1 MTDIP
6 LKKYA
11 IIVAGGNGTRANTP
25 VPKQFMKL
33 DGKPVL
39 MHTITK
45 FAEAGLGIEIILV
58 LNKGQIDFWKELC
71 REHNFYT
78 DVKIVEGGENRFE
91 SVKNGLAL
99 VGEARLPDGQEGIV
113 AVHDAVRPLVSTKT
127 IVTAFKAAE
136 MYGNAV
142 PAIPITDSIRQIDS
156 SKSVAVDRTRYC
168 VIQTP
173 QCFLASILKKAYS
186 VAEYKIHFTDDASV
200 VESSGEKIHLV
211 DGNPDN
217 IKITTPRDFIL
228 AEALMKYRPVVM
240 SGNKLK
246 PAEELNLLGWQSQ
259 VA

>member
-11 IIVAGGNGTRANTP
+11 IIVAGGNGTRMNTP
-25 VPKQFMKL
+25 TPKQFLKL

-39 MHTITK
+39 MHTISR
-45 FAEAGLGIEIILV
+45 FVEAGLNIEIILV
-58 LNKGQIDFWKELC
+58 LNKEQISLWQELC
-71 REHNFYT
+71 KEHNFFT
-78 DVKIVEGGENRFE
+78 ETKIAEGGENRFE
-91 SVKNGLAL
+91 SVKNGLAQIE
-99 VGEARLPDGQEGIV
+99 GDGIV
-113 AVHDAVRPLVSTKT
+113 AIHDAVRPLVSAKT
-127 IVTAFKAAE
+127 IHTTFKAAE

-142 PAIPITDSIRQIDS
+142 PAIPLSDSIRQIDS
-156 SKSVAVDRTRYC
+156 TKSIALDRTRYC

-173 QCFLASILKKAYS
+173 QCFHVDVLKKAYS

-217 IKITTPRDFIL
+217 IKITTPRDFVI
-228 AEALMKYRPVVM
+228 AEALMKYRPVVTPA
-240 SGNKLK
+240 NKLK
-246 PAEELNLLGWQSQ
+246 PAEELNLLGGQSQ

>member
-6 LKKYA
+6 FKKYA

-25 VPKQFMKL
+25 IPKQFMKL
-33 DGKPVL
+33 DGKPVI
-39 MHTITK
+39 MHTISR
-45 FAEAGLGIEIILV
+45 FADAGLNIEIILV
-58 LNKGQIDFWKELC
+58 LNKEQISFWQELC
-71 REHNFYT
+71 KEHNFNT
-78 DVKIVEGGENRFE
+78 EVKIAEGGDNRFE

-99 VGEARLPDGQEGIV
+99 VTEDSIV
-113 AVHDAVRPLVSTKT
+113 AIHDAVRPLVSAKT
-127 IVTAFKAAE
+127 IATSYKAAE

-142 PAIPITDSIRQIDS
+142 PAIPLTDSIRQIDS

-173 QCFLASILKKAYS
+173 QCFQSSVLKKAYS
-186 VAEYKIHFTDDASV
+186 TAEYKIHFTDDASV
-200 VESSGEKIHLV
+200 VEASGEKIHLV

-228 AEALMKYRPVVM
+228 AEALMKYRPVVS

-246 PAEELNLLGWQSQ
+246 PAEELNLLGGSSQ

>member
-6 LKKYA
+6 FKKYA

-33 DGKPVL
+33 DGKPVI
-39 MHTITK
+39 MHAISK
-45 FAEAGLGIEIILV
+45 FADAGLSIEIILV
-58 LNKGQIDFWKELC
+58 LNKEQISFWQELC
-71 REHNFYT
+71 KEHNFYT
-78 DVKIVEGGENRFE
+78 EVKLVEGGENRFE

-99 VGEARLPDGQEGIV
+99 VTEEECIV
-113 AVHDAVRPLVSTKT
+113 AIHDAVRPLVSAKT
-127 IVTAFKAAE
+127 IVTSFKAAE

-142 PAIPITDSIRQIDS
+142 PAIPLTDSIRQIDS
-156 SKSVAVDRTRYC
+156 SKSIAVDRTRYC

-173 QCFLASILKKAYS
+173 QCFHAGIIKKAYS
-186 VAEYKIHFTDDASV
+186 TAEYKIHFTDDASV
-200 VESSGEKIHLV
+200 VEASGEKIHLV

-228 AEALMKYRPVVM
+228 AEALMKYRPVVT

-246 PAEELNLLGWQSQ
+246 PAEELNLLGGNSQ

>member
-33 DGKPVL
+33 DGKPVI
-39 MHTITK
+39 MHAITK
-45 FAEAGLGIEIILV
+45 FSEAALNIEIIVV
-58 LNKGQIDFWKELC
+58 LNKEHLHLWQELC
-71 REHNFYT
+71 KEHNFT
-78 DVKIVEGGENRFE
+78 TEIKITEGGENRFE
-91 SVKNGLAL
+91 SVKNGLAM
-99 VGEARLPDGQEGIV
+99 VTEEGIV
-113 AVHDAVRPLVSTKT
+113 AVHDASRPLVSTKT
-127 IVTAFKAAE
+127 IVTSYKAAE
-136 MYGNAV
+136 MYGNAI
-142 PAIPITDSIRQIDS
+142 PAIPLTDSIRQIDS
-156 SKSVAVDRTRYC
+156 SKSIALDRTRYC
-168 VIQTP
+168 IIQTP
-173 QCFLASILKKAYS
+173 QCFLSSILKKAYS
-186 VAEYKIHFTDDASV
+186 AAEYKIHFTDDASV

-228 AEALMKYRPVVM
+228 AEALIKYRPVVT

-246 PAEELNLLGWQSQ
+246 PAEELNLLGGQSQ

>member
-11 IIVAGGNGTRANTP
+11 SIVAGGNGTRANTP

-33 DGKPVL
+33 DGKPVM
-39 MHTITK
+39 MHTIAK
-45 FAEAGLGIEIILV
+45 FAEAGLNIEIILV
-58 LNKGQIDFWKELC
+58 MNKEHIPHWQELC
-71 REHNFYT
+71 KEYNFFT
-78 DVKIVEGGENRFE
+78 EVKIAEGGENRFE

-99 VGEARLPDGQEGIV
+99 VDDEGIV

-127 IVTAFKAAE
+127 LVTGYKAAE

-142 PAIPITDSIRQIDS
+142 PAIPISDSIRQIDS
-156 SKSVAVDRTRYC
+156 TKNIALDRTRYC
-168 VIQTP
+168 IIQTP
-173 QCFLASILKKAYS
+173 QCFQAGILKKAYS
-186 VAEYKIHFTDDASV
+186 AAEYKIHFTDDASV
-200 VESSGEKIHLV
+200 VESVGEKIHLV

-217 IKITTPRDFIL
+217 IKITTPRDFII
-228 AEALMKYRPVVM
+228 AEALMKYKPVVT

-246 PAEELNLLGWQSQ
+246 PAEELNLLGGQSQ

>member
-6 LKKYA
+6 FKKYA

-33 DGKPVL
+33 DGKPVI
-39 MHTITK
+39 MHTISK
-45 FAEAGLGIEIILV
+45 FAEAGMSIEIILV
-58 LNKGQIDFWKELC
+58 LNKEQISFWQELC
-71 REHNFYT
+71 KENNFYT
-78 DVKIVEGGENRFE
+78 EVKLVEGGENRFE

-99 VGEARLPDGQEGIV
+99 VTEEECIV
-113 AVHDAVRPLVSTKT
+113 AVHDAVRPLVSAKT
-127 IVTAFKAAE
+127 IVTTFKAAE

-142 PAIPITDSIRQIDS
+142 PAIPLTDSIRQIDS
-156 SKSVAVDRTRYC
+156 SKSIAVDRTRYC
-168 VIQTP
+168 IIQTP

-186 VAEYKIHFTDDASV
+186 TAEYKIHFTDDASV
-200 VESSGEKIHLV
+200 VEASGEKIHLV

-228 AEALMKYRPVVM
+228 AEALMKYRPVVA

-246 PAEELNLLGWQSQ
+246 PAEELNLLGGNSQ

>member
-1 MTDIP
+1 MTDVP

-25 VPKQFMKL
+25 IPKQFMNL
-33 DGKPVL
+33 DGKPVI
-39 MHTITK
+39 MHTISK
-45 FAEAGLGIEIILV
+45 FAEAGINIEIILV
-58 LNKGQIDFWKELC
+58 LNKDHQNYWQELC
-71 REHNFYT
+71 KEHNFT
-78 DVKIVEGGENRFE
+78 IEIKIAEGGENRFE
-91 SVKNGLAL
+91 SVKNGLAMIS
-99 VGEARLPDGQEGIV
+99 DEGIV
-113 AVHDAVRPLVSTKT
+113 AIHDAARPLVSTKT
-127 IVTAFKAAE
+127 IITSYKAAE

-142 PAIPITDSIRQIDS
+142 PAIPLTDSIRQIDS
-156 SKSVAVDRTRYC
+156 SKSIAVDRTRYC

-186 VAEYKIHFTDDASV
+186 SAEYKIHFTDDASV
-200 VESSGEKIHLV
+200 VEASGEKIHLV

-228 AEALMKYRPVVM
+228 AEALMKYRPVVA

-246 PAEELNLLGWQSQ
+246 PAEELNLLGGQSK

>member
-1 MTDIP
+1 MTDVP

-11 IIVAGGNGTRANTP
+11 IIVAGGSGTRANTP
-25 VPKQFMKL
+25 IPKQFMKL
-33 DGKPVL
+33 DGRPVL

-45 FAEAGLGIEIILV
+45 FAEVGLGIEIILV
-58 LNKGQIDFWKELC
+58 LNKGQIDFWQELC
-71 REHNFYT
+71 KEYHFYI

-91 SVKNGLAL
+91 SVKNGLTL
-99 VGEARLPDGQEGIV
+99 VNEEGIV
-113 AVHDAVRPLVSTKT
+113 AVHDAVRPLVSAKT
-127 IVTAFKAAE
+127 IHTAFKAAE

-142 PAIPITDSIRQIDS
+142 PAVPLTESIRQIDS
-156 SKSVAVDRTRYC
+156 SKSIAVDRTRYC
-168 VIQTP
+168 VTQTP

-200 VESSGEKIHLV
+200 VEASGEKIHLV

-217 IKITTPRDFIL
+217 IKITTPRDFII

-246 PAEELNLLGWQSQ
+246 PAEELNILSGQSQ